1 MVPLLSILGLGQ
13 NLEIGE
19 TVQTTH
25 CLTLEWNSITCFR
38 DTLKLEGPKMIQNEN
53 APTKC
58 SDYLNDCYRN
68 FSMYVLQTRAF
79 PNITDGLKSGARRL
93 LWTGKNGAK
102 QKTATLAGAAMPL
115 HPHGDSSDTIDTM
128 TKPFRNNYP
137 LFTGH
142 GSFGT
147 LLKPDASGAPR
158 YTAVEVSEF
167 TKDVVFRDIEIVPMC
182 DNYDGTLKE
191 PVHFL
196 PLVPLVYVNPSE
208 GIGVGFS
215 STILPRALGD
225 VIDSQIAYLNGKK
238 FEEPPVYF
246 APYDSK
252 SVRSEV
258 IKSGNVRWWFSGK
271 IKRLDTSTVVVEG
284 LPYGQDHT
292 SYVEV
297 LSDLLDNGIVT
308 GVDDNSSESIAIQV
322 KFPRGSL
329 KDLTDEQVISK
340 LKLNA
345 SVVENVNVVDFGG
358 DKVTSPSYVEL
369 IAMFTSWRLGW
380 YVNRFQRLKE
390 QIEREIQ
397 RYRDIIN
404 AIENDVGKKGRE
416 AQDRSSL
423 ITWLEL
429 IGVVYTDYIA
439 DMPIYRLTV
448 QEAAKARS
456 KLDEALVTLGTYQSY
471 LDSEDK
477 RKQLYIKE
485 LKEVK
490 KKHA

>member
-1 MVPLLSILGLGQ
+1 MTS
-13 NLEIGE
+13 
-19 TVQTTH
+19 
-25 CLTLEWNSITCFR
+25 
-38 DTLKLEGPKMIQNEN
+38 
-53 APTKC
+53 A
-58 SDYLNDCYRN
+58 DYINDCYRN

-79 PNITDGLKSGARRL
+79 PNITDGLKSGGRRL
-93 LWTGKNGAK
+93 LWTARNGAK

-128 TKPFRNNYP
+128 TKPFRNNHP
-137 LFTGH
+137 LFQGH

-158 YTAVEVSEF
+158 YTSVEVSEF
-167 TKDVVFRDIEIVPMC
+167 TKDVIFRDIEIVPMC

-196 PLVPLVYVNPSE
+196 PLVPIVFINPSE

-225 VIDSQIAYLNGKK
+225 VIDNQIAHLNGKS
-238 FEEPPVYF
+238 FDEPAVYF
-246 APYDSK
+246 APYDSR
-252 SVRSEV
+252 STRSEV

-271 IKRLDTSTVVVEG
+271 ISRVDTSTVTITA
-284 LPYGQDHT
+284 LPYGQDHI
-292 SYVEV
+292 SYSDV
-297 LSDLLDNGIVT
+297 LADLLEAGTISN
-308 GVDDNSSESIAIQV
+308 VDDSSSENIDIVV

-329 KDLTDEQVISK
+329 KELTDDQIISK

-345 SVVENVNVVDFGG
+345 SVVENVNVVDFNG
-358 DKVTSPSYVEL
+358 DRVVSTPYVEMVK
-369 IAMFTSWRLGW
+369 IFTDWRLTW
-380 YVNRFQRLKE
+380 YVARFTRLKE
-390 QIEREIQ
+390 QIEKEIQ
-397 RYRDIIN
+397 RYKDIIT
-404 AIENDVGKKGRE
+404 AIENDVGSKGKI
-416 AQDRSSL
+416 AQDRASL
-423 ITWLEL
+423 ILWLEL

-448 QEAAKARS
+448 TEADKARG
-456 KLDEALVTLGTYQSY
+456 KLEEALGTLATYNSY
-471 LDSEDK
+471 LESEDK
-477 RKQLYIKE
+477 RRQLYVKE